1 MIKVGDTVYQTD
13 GIRVYESKVRKII
26 YDTGLY
32 AFDASAIGYTVFL
45 SRDEAEKKMSRLRD
59 KAEKEA
65 NGRAREW

>member
-13 GIRVYESKVRKII
+13 GIRIYESTVQKII

>member
-1 MIKVGDTVYQTD
+1 MIGIGDTVYQTD
-13 GIRVYESKVRKII
+13 GIRIYESTVRKII

-32 AFDASAIGYTVFL
+32 AFDASSIGYTVFL
-45 SRDEAEKKMSRLRD
+45 SIDEAEKEMSRLRD

>member
-1 MIKVGDTVYQTD
+1 MISVGDTVYQMD
-13 GIRVYESKVRKII
+13 GIRIYESTVRKII

-45 SRDEAEKKMSRLRD
+45 SRDEAEKEMSRLRG

-65 NGRAREW
+65 NRRAREW